1 MVAGFRSDE
10 EDANCKKHFCC
21 FGDDVMSETDEDDEW
36 DCLELSGRDICWGS
50 VVAFGISLI
59 DVLKKLIVL
68 SALKLQVAN
77 LHGRPKALCHKLLPA
92 FEFDVFHLPST
103 H

>member
-1 MVAGFRSDE
+1 MQ
-10 EDANCKKHFCC
+10 KHFCC
-21 FGDDVMSETDEDDEW
+21 FGDDVISETDDEW
-36 DCLELSGRDICWGS
+36 MIWSYLDIFWGS

-59 DVLKKLIVL
+59 YVLKKLIVL
-68 SALKLQVAN
+68 SALKLQVDN